1 MQLENN
7 TLYYIYDPMC
17 SWCYAFES
25 VLCLLQEQLPI
36 DILDKPV
43 LGGLATDSNIPMPIE
58 TQTMVRQAW
67 HKIENTVKNVKF
79 NFDFWRQNTPYRS
92 TYPACRAVLAAES
105 QSSELGSLMRKK
117 IQHAYYQDAKN
128 PSLNNIL
135 IDCARELGLDVKQF
149 SSDLI
154 NPAINEK
161 LIEHIMFSRKLGVST
176 YPSLRLI
183 LINKIYTIPI
193 DYNDVSPI
201 LNSIKKNINQ

>member
-1 MQLENN
+1 
-7 TLYYIYDPMC
+7 MC